1 MGGVGDLGGGA
12 ASAAAGGG
20 GAVTGDNNAWA
31 VGVGEGG
38 GIGSLGGFGTI
49 GGASG
54 GDVSAGETWFF
65 GLFLTSQVS
74 HRGGVFFSDTTTREI
89 GGGVWCGV
97 CAAHPGVVATF
108 TVYAAVWFTPEMSWR
123 TL

>member
-54 GDVSAGETWFF
+54 GDVSAGETR
-65 GLFLTSQVS
+65 S
-74 HRGGVFFSDTTTREI
+74 VFFRTELVTCFLRKSPTRCSLFI
-89 GGGVWCGV
+89 FWC
-97 CAAHPGVVATF
+97 CA
-108 TVYAAVWFTPEMSWR
+108 
-123 TL
+123 